1 MALSKIIAEGIDL
14 TDTFAFTG
22 TVTGAGEITA
32 STTAPS
38 EGGAAT
44 TNVVQGLAK
53 AWMSL
58 DATGTIAV
66 RDSFNISSVT
76 DAAVGSQEPS
86 VTNVFSSLDSMAPTA
101 GSWNNL
107 SSAGKYGN
115 AAGVSSSSKYWVGSF
130 WSTTSYDVNYNLST
144 VHGDLA

>member
-1 MALSKIIAEGIDL
+1 MSEIKVDTL
-14 TDTFAFTG
+14 TGKTTAGDI
-22 TVTGAGEITA
+22 TVT
-32 STTAPS
+32 S

-44 TNVVQGLAK
+44 QSLQQGLAK

-58 DATGTIAV
+58 NASATPVAI

-76 DAAVGSQEPS
+76 DALVGSQEPS
-86 VTNVFSSLDSMAPTA
+86 VTNVFSSVDSMVSTA

-107 SSAGKYGN
+107 TSNGKYGN
-115 AAGVSSSSKYWVGSF
+115 ASGVSSSSKYWVGSF
-130 WSTTSYDVNYNLST
+130 WSGTAYDVAYNLST

>member
-1 MALSKIIAEGIDL
+1 MSEILVDTL
-14 TDTFAFTG
+14 TGKTTAGDI
-22 TVTGAGEITA
+22 TVT
-32 STTAPS
+32 S

-44 TNVVQGLAK
+44 MQLQQGLAK

-58 DATGTIAV
+58 NASATPVAI

-76 DAAVGSQEPS
+76 DVLVGSQEPS
-86 VTNVFSSLDSMAPTA
+86 VTNVFSSVDSMAPTA

-107 SSAGKYGN
+107 GSSGKYGN

-130 WSTTSYDVNYNLST
+130 WSGTNYDVAYNLST